1 MKSTVIKDTFTK
13 KFSMLDNLVS
23 KELIKEEND
32 YIIITDNII
41 DRYTAKR
48 YLGNDAKVDAVFD
61 KISYFGIRFNK
72 FFKFEVI
79 KLFEKIIKN
88 RVRYGVKL
96 EKIKEALRIL
106 KPEIDNKD
114 VMAKFDR
121 NHLEAV
127 MDFKVLPHQELP
139 LKKYMEFKDIF
150 GYRGMLLHGGVGTGK
165 AQPLSAKILTPIGWR
180 PMGAIRPGQLV
191 ATQDGGFTKVLAVYP
206 QGVKKIYKITFQDGR
221 STECCEDHL
230 WEVYYY
236 KTIKNKKEN
245 GKKVSTSVLEKKVID
260 TKEIIKS
267 LDNLYSKSK
276 ENRKVNDR
284 LWIPLPEPTE
294 FKEKDYFIDP
304 YIMGVILGDGGISD
318 ERGGVKLHSQD
329 TEIYN
334 KINSKLKPGY
344 KLSYSYYVNHTG
356 NSQISATIIKD
367 ESISKDKINL
377 YRAWLQEFGL
387 MGHKSYEKF
396 IPKVYLTGSVE
407 QRWELLR
414 GLLDTDGTVYD
425 PHKAKGRTG
434 KCSKSGSITYST
446 SSERLKDNVAEL
458 VRSLGGRC
466 KIGIKYPFYTH
477 KGERKPG
484 RINYVLHISFKNPKL
499 AVSRS
504 FLKNR
509 LEETNQYSNN
519 FRLRIESIEEV
530 REEKAQCIRVEH
542 PSHLYITDNYVV
554 THNTATSLFIMEG
567 LHNEVDKVIIMC
579 PLPTVDR
586 VWISTIAGDSG
597 SRCFKEPSSIYVVKD
612 NKPYDN
618 EKYIVCH
625 FEGLEKLQSIINKIS
640 NSRIGIII
648 DESHY
653 LAEAKSKRTQEALD
667 VLNKTKSENV
677 LLLSGTP
684 IKSGYRE
691 MGTIFKFLD
700 PLFVD
705 KAEDKYYTLYK
716 SPTEWLSC
724 VLKERY
730 NGYTTVV
737 KKDNI
742 ETTGLQTVNL
752 KIKLPEEE
760 MEQFYLKNIKIR
772 LNKFVTERMEE
783 LKSNM
788 DYWIDTY
795 VNLRDKAKDNNPSIN
810 EKEFKL
816 YMANVETIKR
826 TNPTQFGYIKDVL
839 AYCTQFEKIQ
849 LIPYLNSEEAKLFAE
864 AKTIYKYPVLKV
876 QGEALANI
884 IGKARI
890 DCHAMMAE
898 YLQYNKILDATDK
911 KTIIFSNYIEVCD
924 RVMDTVKK
932 GNYTPIGIYGETTK
946 NLTQLVQQFTNSPKV
961 NPLVTTYKSLSTG
974 VPLIAADTI
983 ICIDMPFRMYVY
995 EQAIGRAWRLGQDSD
1010 VTVFILELDTN
1021 EPNIN
1026 SRNIDIITFF
1036 KEEVEKITGVPASIN
1051 ISSESYIDNYISNES
1066 LDGNYDINDISI
1078 DIATEAA
1085 KSPKRRQVE
1094 DYILKYIAK
1103 IVSGDHNIKL
1113 YKDLFNRM
1121 TDKEFHEYMVK
1132 LKNKEITLSIIVPN
1146 GSKDIK
1152 VDINNNIKIA
1162 KELGFSFFQNI
1173 HFGKDGD
1180 NPGYI
1185 TPNEYMVIKLPVKR
1199 AAQLLDKKISI
1210 ARDPNAV
1217 SSLTGQV
1224 SGDSRSSKLSGP
1236 EIQVLIGVGCKKS
1249 LIELLKIRGGDLGA
1263 GNAMEQMIIQTG
1275 NARQEDIIKYSTG
1288 VKSTDTL
1295 RNYFIAAHI
1304 NSTL

>member
-1 MKSTVIKDTFTK
+1 METTVIKDIFTK
-13 KFSMLDNLVS
+13 KFSILDRLII
-23 KELIKEEND
+23 KELVKEEND

-41 DRYTAKR
+41 DRYIAKR
-48 YLGNDAKVDAVFD
+48 YLGKDAKVDAVFD
-61 KISYFGIRFNK
+61 RISYFGIKFHK

-79 KLFEKIIKN
+79 KLLEKVVRNKS
-88 RVRYGVKL
+88 RYGS
-96 EKIKEALRIL
+96 KIKQIKEVLSIL
-106 KPEIDNKD
+106 KPEIDNND
-114 VMAKFDR
+114 IMTKFDR

-139 LKKYMEFKDIF
+139 LKKYMESKYIF

-191 ATQDGGFTKVLAVYP
+191 ATQDGGFTKVLDVYP

-230 WEVYYY
+230 WEVYSY
-236 KTIKNKKEN
+236 KKEN
-245 GKKVSTSVLEKKVID
+245 DKNINTSILEKKVID

-267 LDNLYSKSK
+267 VDK
-276 ENRKVNDR
+276 
-284 LWIPLPEPTE
+284 LWIPLPEPVE
-294 FKEKDYFIDP
+294 FEEKDYFIDP
-304 YIMGVILGDGGISD
+304 YIMGVILGGGCVLD
-318 ERGGVKLHSQD
+318 EKECIKLYSQD
-329 TEIYN
+329 IEIN
-334 KINSKLKPGY
+334 IKL
-344 KLSYSYYVNHTG
+344 
-356 NSQISATIIKD
+356 
-367 ESISKDKINL
+367 KDKINL
-377 YRAWLQEFGL
+377 YKSWLQKYGL
-387 MGHKSYEKF
+387 IDQKSNGKS
-396 IPKVYLTGSVE
+396 IPEIYLRGSVE

-414 GLLDTDGTVYD
+414 GLLDTNGIV
-425 PHKAKGRTG
+425 
-434 KCSKSGSITYST
+434 SNKSDSITYST
-446 SSERLKDNVAEL
+446 SSAKLRDDVTEL
-458 VRSLGGRC
+458 VRSLGGIC
-466 KIGIKYPFYTH
+466 KKDEYTTD
-477 KGERKPG
+477 GV
-484 RINYVLHISFKNPKL
+484 NYTLHISFKNPKL

-504 FLKNR
+504 FLKDR
-509 LEETNQYSNN
+509 LEEVNQYSNN

-530 REEKAQCIRVEH
+530 GEEKAQCIRVEH

-586 VWISTIAGDSG
+586 VWRSTIAGEPG
-597 SRCFKEPSSIYVVKD
+597 ARCFKEPSSIYVIKD
-612 NKPYDN
+612 GKPYNN

-625 FEGLEKLQSIINKIS
+625 FEGLEKLQSILDKIS
-640 NSRIGIII
+640 GSRVGIIV

-653 LAEAKSKRTQEALD
+653 LAEAKSKRTKEALD
-667 VLNKTKSENV
+667 ILDKTKSENV

-691 MGTIFKFLD
+691 LSTIFKFLD
-700 PLFVD
+700 TMFDGIV
-705 KAEDKYYTLYK
+705 EDKYYTLYR
-716 SPTEWLSC
+716 SPTEWLSE

-737 KKDNI
+737 KKDSI
-742 ETTGLQTVNL
+742 ETTELQTVNL
-752 KIKLPEEE
+752 KIKLPKEE
-760 MEQFYLKNIKIR
+760 MEQFYLSNIKIR
-772 LNKFVTERMEE
+772 LKQFVTERMDEI
-783 LKSNM
+783 KSNM
-788 DYWIDTY
+788 DYWIDSYTK
-795 VNLRDKAKDNNPSIN
+795 LRDKARNNNPSID

-816 YMANVETIKR
+816 YMSNIETIKK
-826 TNPTQFGYIKDVL
+826 TNPTQFGFIKDVL
-839 AYCTQFEKIQ
+839 AYCNQFEKTK
-849 LIPYLNSEEAKLFAE
+849 LMPYLTSEEAKLFAE

-898 YLQYNKILDATDK
+898 YLQYDKILEATDK

-932 GNYTPIGIYGETTK
+932 GNYEPIGIYGETTK
-946 NLTQLVQQFTNSPKV
+946 NLTQLVQQFTKNPKP

-974 VPLIAADTI
+974 VPLIVADTI

-995 EQAIGRAWRLGQDSD
+995 EQAIGRAWRLGQDSN
-1010 VTVFILELDTN
+1010 VTVYILELDTE

-1036 KEEVEKITGVPASIN
+1036 KEEVEKITGVPASID
-1051 ISSESYIDNYISNES
+1051 ISSESYIPNDISNES
-1066 LDGNYDINDISI
+1066 LNNDYNTDDITSLDIS
-1078 DIATEAA
+1078 TEVA

-1103 IVSGDHNIKL
+1103 IVTGEHNLKL

-1180 NPGYI
+1180 NPGYT
-1185 TPNEYMVIKLPVKR
+1185 TPNEYMVLKLPVKR

-1210 ARDPNAV
+1210 ARDPNDV

-1224 SGDSRSSKLSGP
+1224 LGDSRSSKMSGP

-1263 GNAMEQMIIQTG
+1263 GNAMEQMLIQTG
-1275 NARQEDIIKYSTG
+1275 NARQEDVIKYSTG

-1295 RNYFIAAHI
+1295 RNYFIGAHI

>member
-1 MKSTVIKDTFTK
+1 METTFIKDTFVK
-13 KFSMLDNLVS
+13 KFSILDRIVS

-61 KISYFGIRFNK
+61 KISYFGIKFHK

-79 KLFEKIIKN
+79 KLFERIIKN

-96 EKIKEALRIL
+96 DKIKEALSIL

-114 VMAKFDR
+114 IMVKFDR

-139 LKKYMEFKDIF
+139 LKKYMEFKSIF

-191 ATQDGGFTKVLAVYP
+191 ATQDGGFTKVLDVYP

-236 KTIKNKKEN
+236 KREN
-245 GKKVSTSVLEKKVID
+245 GENLSVSLLEKKVID

-267 LDNLYSKSK
+267 VDK
-276 ENRKVNDR
+276 
-284 LWIPLPEPTE
+284 LWIPLPEPVE
-294 FKEKDYFIDP
+294 FEEKYYFIDP
-304 YIMGVILGDGGISD
+304 YIMGVILGDGCILD
-318 ERGGVKLHSQD
+318 EKGSVKLYSQD
-329 TEIYN
+329 IEIHN
-334 KINSKLKPGY
+334 KINSKLKDR
-344 KLSYSYYVNHTG
+344 S
-356 NSQISATIIKD
+356 
-367 ESISKDKINL
+367 NL
-377 YRAWLQEFGL
+377 YRSWLQEYGL
-387 MGHKSYEKF
+387 MDQKSNEKF
-396 IPKVYLTGSVE
+396 IPEIYLRGSVE

-414 GLLDTDGTVYD
+414 GLLDTNGIV
-425 PHKAKGRTG
+425 
-434 KCSKSGSITYST
+434 SNKSDSIRYST
-446 SSERLKDNVAEL
+446 SNVKLRDDVTEL
-458 VRSLGGRC
+458 VRSLGGIC
-466 KIGIKYPFYTH
+466 KKDEHI
-477 KGERKPG
+477 
-484 RINYVLHISFKNPKL
+484 LHISFKNPKL

-504 FLKNR
+504 LLKDR
-509 LEETNQYSNN
+509 LEEVNQYSNN

-530 REEKAQCIRVEH
+530 GEEKAQCIRVEH

-586 VWISTIAGDSG
+586 VWRSTIAGEPGARS
-597 SRCFKEPSSIYVVKD
+597 FKEPSSIYVIKD
-612 NKPYDN
+612 NKPYNN

-625 FEGLEKLQSIINKIS
+625 FEGLEKLQSIIDKIS
-640 NSRIGIII
+640 GSRIGIIV

-653 LAEAKSKRTQEALD
+653 LAEAKSKRTKEALD
-667 VLNKTKSENV
+667 ILDKTKSENI

-691 MGTIFKFLD
+691 LGTIFKFLD
-700 PLFVD
+700 PLFIGKV
-705 KAEDKYYTLYK
+705 EDKYYTLYK
-716 SPTEWLSC
+716 SPTEWMSS

-737 KKDNI
+737 KKDSI
-742 ETTGLQTVNL
+742 ETTELQTVNL

-760 MEQFYLKNIKIR
+760 MKQFYLSNIKIR
-772 LNKFVTERMEE
+772 LNQFVNERMNEI
-783 LKSNM
+783 KSNM

-795 VNLRDKAKDNNPSIN
+795 TTLRDKARNSNPSID

-816 YMANVETIKR
+816 YMSNVEIIKK
-826 TNPTQFGYIKDVL
+826 TSPMQFGYIKDIL
-839 AYCTQFEKIQ
+839 AYCNQFEKTK
-849 LIPYLNSEEAKLFAE
+849 LMPYLTNEEAKLFAE
-864 AKTIYKYPVLKV
+864 AKTIYKYPVLKL

-898 YLQYNKILDATDK
+898 YLQYDKILDATDK

-924 RVMDTVKK
+924 TVMDTVKK
-932 GNYTPIGIYGETTK
+932 GNYEPIGIYGETTK
-946 NLTQLVQQFTNSPKV
+946 NLTQLVQQFTKNPKT

-974 VPLIAADTI
+974 VPLIVADTI

-995 EQAIGRAWRLGQDSD
+995 EQAIGRAWRLGQDSN
-1010 VTVFILELDTN
+1010 VTVFILELDTE

-1036 KEEVEKITGVPASIN
+1036 KEEVEKITGVPASID
-1051 ISSESYIDNYISNES
+1051 ISSESYIPNDISNES
-1066 LDGNYDINDISI
+1066 LNSDYNTNDITSL
-1078 DIATEAA
+1078 DISTEVA

-1103 IVSGDHNIKL
+1103 IVSGDHNLKL

-1173 HFGKDGD
+1173 HFGKDND
-1180 NPGYI
+1180 NPGYT

-1210 ARDPNAV
+1210 ARDPNDV

-1224 SGDSRSSKLSGP
+1224 LGDSRSSKMSGP

-1263 GNAMEQMIIQTG
+1263 GNAMEQMLIQTG
-1275 NARQEDIIKYSTG
+1275 NARQEDAIKYSTG

-1295 RNYFIAAHI
+1295 RNYFIGAHI

>member
-1 MKSTVIKDTFTK
+1 METTVIKDIFTK
-13 KFSMLDNLVS
+13 KFSILDRITS
-23 KELIKEEND
+23 KELVKEEND

-41 DRYTAKR
+41 DRYIAKR
-48 YLGNDAKVDAVFD
+48 YLGKDAKVDAVFD
-61 KISYFGIRFNK
+61 RISYFGIKFHK

-79 KLFEKIIKN
+79 KLLEKVVRNKS
-88 RVRYGVKL
+88 RYGS
-96 EKIKEALRIL
+96 KIKQIKEVLSIL
-106 KPEIDNKD
+106 KPEIDNND
-114 VMAKFDR
+114 IMAKFDR
-121 NHLEAV
+121 NHLEAI

-139 LKKYMEFKDIF
+139 LKKYMESKYIF
-150 GYRGMLLHGGVGTGK
+150 GYRGMLLHAGVGTGK
-165 AQPLSAKILTPIGWR
+165 AQPLSAKILTPTGWIT
-180 PMGAIRPGQLV
+180 MGDIKPGQLV
-191 ATQDGGFTKVLAVYP
+191 ATQDGSFTKVLDVYP

-230 WEVYYY
+230 WEVYSY
-236 KTIKNKKEN
+236 KKEN
-245 GKKVSTSVLEKKVID
+245 DKNISTSVLEKKVID

-267 LDNLYSKSK
+267 IDK
-276 ENRKVNDR
+276 
-284 LWIPLPEPTE
+284 LWIPLPEPVE
-294 FKEKDYFIDP
+294 FEEKDYFIDP
-304 YIMGVILGDGGISD
+304 YIMGVILGDGCVLD

-329 TEIYN
+329 IE
-334 KINSKLKPGY
+334 INSKLK
-344 KLSYSYYVNHTG
+344 
-356 NSQISATIIKD
+356 
-367 ESISKDKINL
+367 DKNNL
-377 YRAWLQEFGL
+377 YKSWLQEYCL
-387 MGHKSYEKF
+387 MGQKSNEKF
-396 IPKVYLTGSVE
+396 IPEIYLRGSVE

-414 GLLDTDGTVYD
+414 GLLDTNGIVSNKPD
-425 PHKAKGRTG
+425 
-434 KCSKSGSITYST
+434 SITYST
-446 SSERLKDNVAEL
+446 SSYKLGDNVTEL
-458 VRSLGGRC
+458 VRSLGGIC
-466 KIGIKYPFYTH
+466 KKDEHMTD
-477 KGERKPG
+477 EV
-484 RINYVLHISFKNPKL
+484 NYVLHISFKNPKL

-504 FLKNR
+504 FLKDR
-509 LEETNQYSNN
+509 LEDVNQYSNN

-530 REEKAQCIRVEH
+530 GEEKAQCIRVEH

-567 LHNEVDKVIIMC
+567 LHNEIDKVIIMC

-586 VWISTIAGDSG
+586 VWRSTIAGEPGARS
-597 SRCFKEPSSIYVVKD
+597 FKEPSSIYVIKD
-612 NKPYDN
+612 GKPYNN

-625 FEGLEKLQSIINKIS
+625 FEGLEKLQSILDKIS
-640 NSRIGIII
+640 GSRVGIII

-653 LAEAKSKRTQEALD
+653 LAEAKSKRTKEALD
-667 VLNKTKSENV
+667 ILDKTKSENV

-691 MGTIFKFLD
+691 LSTIFKFLD
-700 PLFVD
+700 KDFEGNV
-705 KAEDKYYTLYK
+705 EDKYYTLYR
-716 SPTEWLSC
+716 SPTEWLSE

-737 KKDNI
+737 KKDSI
-742 ETTGLQTVNL
+742 ETTELQTVNL
-752 KIKLPEEE
+752 KIKLPKEE
-760 MEQFYLKNIKIR
+760 MEQFYLSNIKIR
-772 LNKFVTERMEE
+772 LKQFVIERMDEI
-783 LKSNM
+783 KSNM
-788 DYWIDTY
+788 DYWIDSYTK
-795 VNLRDKAKDNNPSIN
+795 LRDKARNSNPSID

-816 YMANVETIKR
+816 YMSNIETIKK
-826 TNPTQFGYIKDVL
+826 TNPTQFGFIKDVL
-839 AYCTQFEKIQ
+839 AYCNQFEKTK
-849 LIPYLNSEEAKLFAE
+849 LMPYLTSEETKLFAE

-898 YLQYNKILDATDK
+898 YLQYDKILEATDK

-932 GNYTPIGIYGETTK
+932 GNYEPIGIYGETTK
-946 NLTQLVQQFTNSPKV
+946 NLTQLVQQFTKNPKP

-974 VPLIAADTI
+974 VPLIVADTI

-995 EQAIGRAWRLGQDSD
+995 EQAIGRAWRLGQDSN
-1010 VTVFILELDTN
+1010 VTVFILELDTE

-1036 KEEVEKITGVPASIN
+1036 KEEVEKITGVPASID
-1051 ISSESYIDNYISNES
+1051 ISSESYIPNDISNES
-1066 LDGNYDINDISI
+1066 LNSDYNSNDITSL
-1078 DIATEAA
+1078 DISTEVA

-1103 IVSGDHNIKL
+1103 IVTGEHNLKL

-1121 TDKEFHEYMVK
+1121 TDEEFHEYMVK

-1180 NPGYI
+1180 NPGYT
-1185 TPNEYMVIKLPVKR
+1185 TPNEYMVLKLPVKR

-1210 ARDPNAV
+1210 ARDPNDV

-1224 SGDSRSSKLSGP
+1224 LGDSRSSKMSGP

-1275 NARQEDIIKYSTG
+1275 NARQEDVIKYSTG

-1295 RNYFIAAHI
+1295 RNYFIGAHI

>member
-1 MKSTVIKDTFTK
+1 METTFIKDTFVK
-13 KFSMLDNLVS
+13 KFSILDRIVS

-61 KISYFGIRFNK
+61 KISYFGIKFHK

-79 KLFEKIIKN
+79 KLFERIIKN

-96 EKIKEALRIL
+96 DKIKEALSIL

-114 VMAKFDR
+114 IMVKFDR

-139 LKKYMEFKDIF
+139 LKKYMEFKSIF

-165 AQPLSAKILTPIGWR
+165 AQPLSAKILTPTGWIT
-180 PMGAIRPGQLV
+180 MGDIKPGQLV
-191 ATQDGGFTKVLAVYP
+191 ATQDGSFTKVLDVYP

-230 WEVYYY
+230 WEVYSY
-236 KTIKNKKEN
+236 KKEN
-245 GKKVSTSVLEKKVID
+245 DKNINTAILEKKVID

-267 LDNLYSKSK
+267 VDK
-276 ENRKVNDR
+276 
-284 LWIPLPEPTE
+284 LWIPLPEPVE
-294 FKEKDYFIDP
+294 FEEKDYFIDP
-304 YIMGVILGDGGISD
+304 YIMGVILGDGCILD
-318 ERGGVKLHSQD
+318 EKGSVKLYSQD
-329 TEIYN
+329 IE
-334 KINSKLKPGY
+334 INSKLKDR
-344 KLSYSYYVNHTG
+344 S
-356 NSQISATIIKD
+356 
-367 ESISKDKINL
+367 NL
-377 YRAWLQEFGL
+377 YRSWLQEYGL
-387 MGHKSYEKF
+387 MDQKSNDKF
-396 IPKVYLTGSVE
+396 IPEIYLRGSVE

-414 GLLDTDGTVYD
+414 GLLDTNGIV
-425 PHKAKGRTG
+425 
-434 KCSKSGSITYST
+434 SNKSDSIRYST
-446 SSERLKDNVAEL
+446 SNVKLRDDVTEL
-458 VRSLGGRC
+458 VRSLGGIC
-466 KIGIKYPFYTH
+466 KKDEHI
-477 KGERKPG
+477 
-484 RINYVLHISFKNPKL
+484 LHISFKNPKL

-504 FLKNR
+504 LLKDR
-509 LEETNQYSNN
+509 LEEVNQYSNN

-530 REEKAQCIRVEH
+530 GEEKAQCIRVEH

-586 VWISTIAGDSG
+586 VWRSTIAGEPGVRS
-597 SRCFKEPSSIYVVKD
+597 FKEPSSIYVIKD
-612 NKPYDN
+612 NKPYNN

-625 FEGLEKLQSIINKIS
+625 FEGLEKLQSIIDKIS
-640 NSRIGIII
+640 GSRIGIIV

-653 LAEAKSKRTQEALD
+653 LAEAKSKRTKEALD
-667 VLNKTKSENV
+667 ILDKTKSENI

-691 MGTIFKFLD
+691 LGTIFKFLD
-700 PLFVD
+700 PLFIGKV
-705 KAEDKYYTLYK
+705 EDKYYTLYK
-716 SPTEWLSC
+716 SPTEWMSS

-737 KKDNI
+737 KKDSI
-742 ETTGLQTVNL
+742 ETTELQTVNL

-760 MEQFYLKNIKIR
+760 MKQFYLSNIKIR
-772 LNKFVTERMEE
+772 LNQFVNERMNEI
-783 LKSNM
+783 KSNM

-795 VNLRDKAKDNNPSIN
+795 TTLRDKARNSNPSID

-816 YMANVETIKR
+816 YMSNVEIIKK
-826 TNPTQFGYIKDVL
+826 TSPMQFGYIKDIL
-839 AYCTQFEKIQ
+839 AYCNQFEKTK
-849 LIPYLNSEEAKLFAE
+849 LMPYLTNEEAKLFAE

-898 YLQYNKILDATDK
+898 YLQYDKILDATDK

-924 RVMDTVKK
+924 TVMDTVKK
-932 GNYTPIGIYGETTK
+932 GNYEPIGIYGETTK
-946 NLTQLVQQFTNSPKV
+946 NLTQLVQQFTKNPKT

-974 VPLIAADTI
+974 VPLIVADTI

-995 EQAIGRAWRLGQDSD
+995 EQAIGRAWRLGQDSN
-1010 VTVFILELDTN
+1010 VTVFILELDTE

-1036 KEEVEKITGVPASIN
+1036 KEEVEKITGVPASID
-1051 ISSESYIDNYISNES
+1051 ISSESYIPNDISNES
-1066 LDGNYDINDISI
+1066 LNSDYNTNDISSLEI
-1078 DIATEAA
+1078 STEVA

-1103 IVSGDHNIKL
+1103 IVSGDHNLKL

-1173 HFGKDGD
+1173 HFGKDND
-1180 NPGYI
+1180 NPGYT

-1210 ARDPNAV
+1210 ARDPNDV

-1224 SGDSRSSKLSGP
+1224 LGDSRSSKMSGP

-1263 GNAMEQMIIQTG
+1263 GNAMEQMLIQTG
-1275 NARQEDIIKYSTG
+1275 NARQEDAIKYSTG

-1295 RNYFIAAHI
+1295 RNYFIGAHI

>member
-1 MKSTVIKDTFTK
+1 METTVIKDTFIK
-13 KFSMLDNLVS
+13 KFSILDRITN

-48 YLGNDAKVDAVFD
+48 YLGNDAKVDAIFD
-61 KISYFGIRFNK
+61 KISYFGIKFHK

-79 KLFEKIIKN
+79 KLFERIVKN

-96 EKIKEALRIL
+96 DKIKEALSIL

-114 VMAKFDR
+114 VMVKFDR
-121 NHLEAV
+121 NHLEAI

-139 LKKYMEFKDIF
+139 LKKYMEFKSIF

-165 AQPLSAKILTPIGWR
+165 AQPLYAKILTPTGWAS
-180 PMGAIRPGQLV
+180 MGSIRPGQLV
-191 ATQDGGFTKVLAVYP
+191 ATQDGEFTKVLDVYP

-230 WEVYYY
+230 WEVYSY
-236 KTIKNKKEN
+236 KRDNKKSYT
-245 GKKVSTSVLEKKVID
+245 STLEKRVID

-267 LDNLYSKSK
+267 VDK
-276 ENRKVNDR
+276 
-284 LWIPLPEPTE
+284 LWIPLPEPIE
-294 FKEKDYFIDP
+294 FEEKDYFIDP
-304 YIMGVILGDGGISD
+304 YIMGVILGDGNISD
-318 ERGGVKLHSQD
+318 ERGSILLHSQD
-329 TEIYN
+329 MEIHN

-344 KLSYSYYVNHTG
+344 GLSCSKLGY
-356 NSQISATIIKD
+356 IITQN

-377 YRAWLQEFGL
+377 YKAWLQEYSL
-387 MGHKSYEKF
+387 MDQTNHEKF
-396 IPKVYLTGSVE
+396 IPKVYLRGSVE

-414 GLLDTDGTVYD
+414 GILDTGGTVSSQL
-425 PHKAKGRTG
+425 KNKGRIG
-434 KCSKSGSITYST
+434 NNKSDSIIYPT
-446 SSERLKDNVAEL
+446 SSERLRDNVTEL

-466 KIGIKYPFYTH
+466 KIDTNKDVHT
-477 KGERKPG
+477 PG
-484 RINYVLHISFKNPKL
+484 KVNYVLHISFKNPKL

-504 FLKNR
+504 FLKDR
-509 LEETNQYSNN
+509 LEEVNQYSNN

-530 REEKAQCIRVEH
+530 GEEKAQCIRVEH

-586 VWISTIAGDSG
+586 VWRSTISG
-597 SRCFKEPSSIYVVKD
+597 EPGARSFKEPSSIYVIKD
-612 NKPYDN
+612 NKPYNN

-625 FEGLEKLQSIINKIS
+625 FEGLEKLKTIIDKIS
-640 NSRIGIII
+640 GSRIGIII

-653 LAEAKSKRTQEALD
+653 LAEAKSKRTQEALSILD
-667 VLNKTKSENV
+667 KTKSENV

-700 PLFVD
+700 TDFVGNV
-705 KAEDKYYTLYK
+705 EDKYYALYK
-716 SPTEWLSC
+716 SPTEWLSK

-742 ETTGLQTVNL
+742 ETTELQTVNL

-760 MEQFYLKNIKIR
+760 MEQFYLSNIKIR

-783 LKSNM
+783 IKSNM

-795 VNLRDKAKDNNPSIN
+795 INLRDKARSNNPSID

-816 YMANVETIKR
+816 YMSNVEIIKR
-826 TNPTQFGYIKDVL
+826 TSPVQFGYIKDTL
-839 AYCTQFEKIQ
+839 AYCTQFENTK
-849 LIPYLNSEEAKLFAE
+849 LIPYLTSEEGKLFSE
-864 AKTIYKYPVLKV
+864 AKTIYKYPILKV
-876 QGEALANI
+876 QGEALANV

-898 YLQYNKILDATDK
+898 YLQYDKILDATDK

-932 GNYTPIGIYGETTK
+932 GNYSPIGIYGETTK
-946 NLTQLVQQFTNSPKV
+946 NLTQLVQQFTKNPKA

-995 EQAIGRAWRLGQDSD
+995 EQAIGRAWRLGQDSN
-1010 VTVFILELDTN
+1010 VTVFILELDTE

-1051 ISSESYIDNYISNES
+1051 ISSESYIPNDVSTES
-1066 LDGNYDINDISI
+1066 LNNNHNTNDTSSLDIS
-1078 DIATEAA
+1078 TEVA

-1094 DYILKYIAK
+1094 DYILKYITK
-1103 IVSGDHNIKL
+1103 IVSGDHNLKL
-1113 YKDLFNRM
+1113 YKDLFDRM

-1173 HFGKDGD
+1173 HFGKDND
-1180 NPGYI
+1180 NPGYT

-1210 ARDPNAV
+1210 ARDPNDV

-1224 SGDSRSSKLSGP
+1224 LGDSRSSKMSGP

-1263 GNAMEQMIIQTG
+1263 GNAMEQMLIQTG
-1275 NARQEDIIKYSTG
+1275 NARQEDVIRYSTG

-1295 RNYFIAAHI
+1295 RNYFIGAHI

>member
-13 KFSMLDNLVS
+13 KFSMLDNLVT

-61 KISYFGIRFNK
+61 KISFFGIRFNK

-79 KLFEKIIKN
+79 KLFERIVKN

-106 KPEIDNKD
+106 KPEIDNDD
-114 VMAKFDR
+114 VMVKFDR

-139 LKKYMEFKDIF
+139 LKKYMEFKGIF
-150 GYRGMLLHGGVGTGK
+150 GYRGMLLHGGVGVGK
-165 AQPLSAKILTPIGWR
+165 AQPLSAKILTPIGWVS
-180 PMGAIRPGQLV
+180 MGSIKPGQLV
-191 ATQDGGFTKVLAVYP
+191 ATQDGGFTKVLDVYP

-230 WEVYYY
+230 WEVYSY
-236 KTIKNKKEN
+236 KKTSQKDTNI
-245 GKKVSTSVLEKKVID
+245 STLEKKVID
-260 TKEIIKS
+260 TKEIIKN
-267 LDNLYSKSK
+267 LDNLYSKPK
-276 ENRKVNDR
+276 ENRKLYDR

-304 YIMGVILGDGGISD
+304 YIMGVILGDGGISC
-318 ERGGVKLHSQD
+318 ERETVGLHFQD
-329 TEIYN
+329 IEISN
-334 KINSKLKPGY
+334 RINNKLKPGY
-344 KLSYSYYVNHTG
+344 KLLHSYYTNQIG
-356 NSQISATIIKD
+356 NKQIVSIISND
-367 ESISKDKINL
+367 ENVSKDNINL
-377 YRAWLQEFGL
+377 YKAWLQEFGL
-387 MGHKSYEKF
+387 MDNDSCEKF
-396 IPKVYLTGSVE
+396 IPKVYLRGSVE

-414 GLLDTDGTVYD
+414 GLLDTDGTVSD
-425 PHKAKGRTG
+425 PLKTKGRTG
-434 KCSKSGSITYST
+434 KCNKSGSISYST

-484 RINYVLHISFKNPKL
+484 RVNYVLHISFKNPKL

-509 LEETNQYSNN
+509 LEEANQYSNN
-519 FRLRIESIEEV
+519 YRLRIESIEEV
-530 REEKAQCIRVEH
+530 GEEKAQCIRVEH

-554 THNTATSLFIMEG
+554 THNTSTSLFIMEG

-586 VWISTIAGDSG
+586 VWRSTIAGEPG
-597 SRCFKEPSSIYVVKD
+597 SRCFKEPSSIYVIKD
-612 NKPYDN
+612 NKPYNN

-625 FEGLEKLQSIINKIS
+625 FEGLEKLQSIINNIS
-640 NSRIGIII
+640 GSRIGIII

-667 VLNKTKSENV
+667 ILDKTKSENV

-716 SPTEWLSC
+716 SPSEWLAK

-760 MEQFYLKNIKIR
+760 MEQFYLSNIKIR
-772 LNKFVTERMEE
+772 LNKFVTERMQEI
-783 LKSNM
+783 KSNM

-795 VNLRDKAKDNNPSIN
+795 INLRDKAKDNNPSID

-816 YMANVETIKR
+816 YMSNVETIKR

-839 AYCTQFEKIQ
+839 AYCTQYEKIH
-849 LIPYLNSEEAKLFAE
+849 LMPYLSSEEAKLFAE

-946 NLTQLVQQFTNSPKV
+946 NLTQLVQQFTNNPRS

-1010 VTVFILELDTN
+1010 VTVFILELDTK

-1051 ISSESYIDNYISNES
+1051 ISSESYIDNTISNES
-1066 LDGNYDINDISI
+1066 LDNNYKVNDDLI
-1078 DIATEAA
+1078 DIATEVD
-1085 KSPKRRQVE
+1085 KSSKRRQVE
-1094 DYILKYIAK
+1094 DYILKYITK
-1103 IVSGDHNIKL
+1103 IVSGDHNVKL

-1180 NPGYI
+1180 NPGYT

-1210 ARDPNAV
+1210 ARDPNDI

-1224 SGDSRSSKLSGP
+1224 LGDSRSSKLSGP

-1249 LIELLKIRGGDLGA
+1249 LVELLKIRGGDLGA
-1263 GNAMEQMIIQTG
+1263 GNAMEQMLIQTG
-1275 NARQEDIIKYSTG
+1275 NARQEDVIRYSTG